1 MAPGVIGHGLLFA
14 AFTFLFVNRRKCL
27 PWRLRRRIFYTAK
40 LNFGWYVQH
49 LFLGLRALTSVEVI
63 GSVSYACE
71 AEMNDMFAGGSQKS
85 QANGASNKT
94 GAKRKILKIAR
105 EVLSAACELLSL
117 FPMKL
122 PISIT

>member
-1 MAPGVIGHGLLFA
+1 MFA
-14 AFTFLFVNRRKCL
+14 LSDYVEGFST
-27 PWRLRRRIFYTAK
+27 TAK

-49 LFLGLRALTSVEVI
+49 LFLGLSALTSVEVI

-94 GAKRKILKIAR
+94 GAKRKILENCPR
-105 EVLSAACELLSL
+105 GVVCG
-117 FPMKL
+117 M
-122 PISIT
+122 

>member
-1 MAPGVIGHGLLFA
+1 MFA
-14 AFTFLFVNRRKCL
+14 LGDYVEGFST
-27 PWRLRRRIFYTAK
+27 TAK

-49 LFLGLRALTSVEVI
+49 LFLGLSALTSVVVI

-71 AEMNDMFAGGSQKS
+71 AEMNDILPAGARK
-85 QANGASNKT
+85 
-94 GAKRKILKIAR
+94 AKQTEPVTKQEQSERFWKIAR
-105 EVLSAACELLSL
+105 EVLSSACELLSL